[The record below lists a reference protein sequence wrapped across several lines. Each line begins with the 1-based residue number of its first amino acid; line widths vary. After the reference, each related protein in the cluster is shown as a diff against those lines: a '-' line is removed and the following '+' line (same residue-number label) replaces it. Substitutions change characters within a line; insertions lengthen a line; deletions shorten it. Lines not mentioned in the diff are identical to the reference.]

1 MPRMSKD
8 QIVSLKEEY
17 KNGEKPSALMTK
29 YNITKHALYH
39 HVGGSKKVNTSVA
52 KEKVFDDTDSEAEPT
67 EKGDA
72 GIPET
77 DPLIDFDKLMSNS
90 VPNERKKAVVDDDIF
105 NVFNV
110 DEELDPFHPSNLL
123 EDKSSK
129 PAQSGKAKSLS
140 LRGLMSG
147 KGLGEDLKKTPEEK
161 KKEEEEER
169 LKLVYQVR
177 MYLYT
182 FRDHDHLFT
191 ALSIENDNKKINR
204 FIQDLYKK
212 KSADLKKLLHF
223 IKFHIRH
230 NNHSVTGN
238 FVSSILF
245 TLIRVLELIVTRFG
259 IDISGLSEELKSDPE
274 MISNLKEI
282 EIEMTANKLNV
293 GAKADI
299 LLKICTKG
307 LSKFTEN
314 KMINKM
320 KSMQT
325 CDKSKQAMDQLNSKP
340 INNELKNKYNDL

>member
-1 MPRMSKD
+1 MNPFTLQK
-8 QIVSLKEEY
+8 IFL
-17 KNGEKPSALMTK
+17 
-29 YNITKHALYH
+29 NIP
-39 HVGGSKKVNTSVA
+39 G
-52 KEKVFDDTDSEAEPT
+52 
-67 EKGDA
+67 
-72 GIPET
+72 T

-90 VPNERKKAVVDDDIF
+90 ASNERKKAVVDDDIF

-110 DEELDPFHPSNLL
+110 DEALDPFHPSNLL
-123 EDKSSK
+123 QDKLESGSK
-129 PAQSGKAKSLS
+129 TAQSGKEKSFS
-140 LRGLMSG
+140 LRGFMSG
-147 KGLGEDLKKTPEEK
+147 KGLGEDSKKTPEEK

-320 KSMQT
+320 KSLQT
-325 CDKSKQAMDQLNSKP
+325 SDKSKQAMDQLNSKP